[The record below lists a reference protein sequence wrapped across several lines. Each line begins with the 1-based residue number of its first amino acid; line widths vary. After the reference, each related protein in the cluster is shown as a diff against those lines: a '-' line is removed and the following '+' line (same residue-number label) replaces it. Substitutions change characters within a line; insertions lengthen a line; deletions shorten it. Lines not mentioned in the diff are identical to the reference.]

1 MNKFEKII
9 AMLIG
14 VAALVVGCSSDAD
27 VVSNN
32 ISNDA
37 DNFKVVRRIVFY
49 NGITD
54 KYMLEI
60 EGRCNIDTG
69 DIKKLSV
76 TCDLGGGK
84 YKKHFLGLSDNVSY
98 VVEQVDGSAQDP
110 DHYKVN
116 FKPEAIIPDIQKR

>member
-1 MNKFEKII
+1 MKTI
-9 AMLIG
+9 AALLIG
-14 VAALVVGCSSDAD
+14 MFALAGCSSDAD

-60 EGRCNIDTG
+60 EGRCNIDTA

-76 TCDLGGGK
+76 TCDLGGGQ

-98 VVEQVDGSAQDP
+98 VVEQIDASAQDP